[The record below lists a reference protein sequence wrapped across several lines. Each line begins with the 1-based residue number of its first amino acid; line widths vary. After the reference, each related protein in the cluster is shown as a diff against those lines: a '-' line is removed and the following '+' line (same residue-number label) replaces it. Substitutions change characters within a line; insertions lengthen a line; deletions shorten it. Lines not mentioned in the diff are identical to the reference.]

1 MKKTKWV
8 IVTLLSPAALLADEV
23 ILRGG
28 GRISGEIVER
38 TESTV
43 TVDIGAGM
51 MSVGM
56 ADVVRIEAG
65 QSPLGEYRERA
76 RQIAPGDAEAW
87 RELGRWA
94 RGRGLGSQAREAYSQ
109 VLVTLPF
116 DPEANEALGRVLVH
130 GQWVTEEESY
140 VARGFVE
147 FEGEW
152 MMPEERGRILAER
165 SAQEQADRQAL
176 AELNRADEEAA
187 RAREAEERAAADEWW
202 NQGLPQYGDP
212 VYWGWGVG
220 PAVWPAQPARY
231 DQPVRPA
238 NQPARGHR

>member
-1 MKKTKWV
+1 MRKTKWV
-8 IVTLLSPAALLADEV
+8 IVTLLFPAALLADEV

-38 TESTV
+38 TETTV
-43 TVDIGAGM
+43 TVDIGAGR

-94 RGRGLGSQAREAYSQ
+94 RNQGLGSQAREAYSQ
-109 VLVTLPF
+109 VLVTVPG
-116 DPEANEALGRVLVH
+116 DPEANQALGLVLVH

-140 VARGFVE
+140 VARGFVQ

-152 MMPEERGRILAER
+152 MMPEERSRILADR
-165 SAQEQADRQAL
+165 SAQEQTDRQAL
-176 AELNRADEEAA
+176 AEQNRADEEAA
-187 RAREAEERAAADEWW
+187 RAREAEERAAADQWW

-220 PAVWPAQPARY
+220 PAVWPAQPVRNNPL
-231 DQPVRPA
+231 DRPA
-238 NQPARGHR
+238 TLPARGQR